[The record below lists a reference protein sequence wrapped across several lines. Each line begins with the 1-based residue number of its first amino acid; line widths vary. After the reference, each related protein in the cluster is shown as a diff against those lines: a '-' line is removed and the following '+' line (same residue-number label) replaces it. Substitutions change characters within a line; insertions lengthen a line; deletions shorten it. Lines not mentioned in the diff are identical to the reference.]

1 MKTLLALLLLLPL
14 GCASIQQTDREQ
26 ALQHV
31 VLCWLKE
38 PGNAADRAKIMEV
51 SKTFRTIPGVLEVR
65 VGEVIPS
72 DRAIV
77 DDSFDVGILVVV
89 SDAKSL
95 QAYLDHPIHQ
105 QAKQEVLLPL
115 VDKVRVFDFQE
126 APR

>member
-1 MKTLLALLLLLPL
+1 MKSLLALILLFPL
-14 GCASIQQTDREQ
+14 GCMSIQQTEREQ
-26 ALQHV
+26 AIQHV

-38 PGNAADRAKIMEV
+38 PGNAAHRARIMEV
-51 SKTFRTIPGVLEVR
+51 SKTFRSIPGVLEVR
-65 VGEVIPS
+65 VGEVIAS

-77 DDSFDVGILVVV
+77 DDSFDVAILVVV
-89 SDAKSL
+89 PDAPSL

-126 APR
+126 